1 MDGAG
6 GAADGVGLGGT
17 DGRRGGVEGLAAQR
31 FGDPAADPAGFVA
44 AVAGEHVPAGYVEH
58 DVAGPVETTGAV
70 AVDLAGLPAVLGPG
84 LPDQRRLARV
94 DTDAVD
100 AAVEF
105 ERERAV
111 RDGGAEADEHAVA
124 GIGRL
129 GEAQHVLALGEVR
142 GAVADGLAAD
152 LRHQAAHRARDD
164 PQVLLGG
171 EHDGLV
177 AFGAQGGDLG
187 ADRDEDRVLLRR
199 GQPEGHVR
207 ARGRRREQR
216 DADQVQEGEVVLVRD
231 PVEPVD
237 DLVGHV
243 GHRLDERDTGVRD
256 VVVGPLRGA
265 LLDVALGIVDELL
278 EAAVV
283 EVGRGQ
289 GHQRSLSGEPGR
301 PAGASGRSGSS
312 WEGMT

>member
-6 GAADGVGLGGT
+6 GAADGVGLGGAH
-17 DGRRGGVEGLAAQR
+17 GRRGGVEGLAVQR
-31 FGDPAADPAGFVA
+31 FGDPAADPAGLVA
-44 AVAGEHVPAGYVEH
+44 AVAGQDVSAGYVEH
-58 DVAGPVETTGAV
+58 DVAGAVEAAGAV
-70 AVDLAGLPAVLGPG
+70 AVDLAGLPAVLGPR
-84 LPDQRRLARV
+84 LPDQRGLARV

-105 ERERAV
+105 EGEGAV
-111 RDGGAEADEHAVA
+111 GDGGGEADEHAVA
-124 GIGRL
+124 GVGRL
-129 GEAQHVLALGEVR
+129 GEAHHVLALGEVG

-152 LRHQAAHRARDD
+152 LRHQAVQGAGDD
-164 PQVLLGG
+164 AQVAFGG
-171 EHDGLV
+171 EDDGLV
-177 AFGAQGGDLG
+177 AFAAQGGDLG
-187 ADRDEDRVLLRR
+187 ADGDQDRVLLRC
-199 GQPEGHVR
+199 GQPEGDVR
-207 ARGRRREQR
+207 ARGRRREER

-231 PVEPVD
+231 AVEPVD

-243 GHRLDERDTGVRD
+243 GERLDERDAGVGD

-265 LLDVALGIVDELL
+265 LLDVALGVVDELL

-283 EVGRGQ
+283 EVGGGQ